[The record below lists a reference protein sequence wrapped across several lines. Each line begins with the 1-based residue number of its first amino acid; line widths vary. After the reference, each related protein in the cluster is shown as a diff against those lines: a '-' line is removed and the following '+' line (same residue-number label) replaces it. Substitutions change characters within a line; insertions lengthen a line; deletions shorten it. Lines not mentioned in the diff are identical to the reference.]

1 MLNNKVSKAVRL
13 AIAFG
18 AASTAAFSANSIAA
32 EEGVEKVERI
42 QVTGSRISRTD
53 METATP
59 VTVFT
64 SVEIEKT
71 GVSSVAEFLREN
83 ASTGGFNE
91 SETLSQSAGASS
103 VGIRGFGPDYTLIL
117 LNGRRLPKNSA
128 GGVFTDINQIP
139 LAAVE
144 RIDVLTDGA
153 SAIYGSDAVAGVINI
168 ITKTDMEGVEAKV
181 KYGAA
186 VEHMDGDELQFSVT
200 AGATSGN
207 TNILFSA
214 EYFERRPIQAVDR
227 EMGKTGYLPDHEG
240 GDGRSSYGIPGFT
253 ILGPTSALPAGAIG
267 DAGNGYAPWSDCAPE
282 NIGSSGV
289 CLYDFASL
297 YQLQPASDRQS
308 LLTSI
313 THEYSD
319 NLTLDAQFRY
329 TRAYTLSSN
338 APAPGAVDVGKSP
351 YLRDFLLNDRFG
363 GDEALTNEVMDL
375 IDSGDAYAY
384 VGRRYIDFPNR
395 QKDNTNETFEAIGG
409 ANYLINDN
417 WELDFDIG
425 YSRLTNRQIGRAG
438 QLLVDGVE
446 EAFADGTLNPFIVN
460 DCNSADLA
468 DFCESLNS
476 SIHRTSEYELTFSS
490 LTISGITGLEL
501 PGGEVGVAAGIDIR
515 RESYLDR
522 SDQASINGD
531 VIGGAGSNGGG
542 VFQNEAVFAEVS
554 LPILENM
561 EASLAV
567 RNDSADWGE
576 SDASE
581 TTYSAKI
588 SYRPID
594 DLMLRASYGTGFK
607 APALD
612 NLYLSSSFGVQQ
624 AIDTKLCQEAGNN
637 PEAPDCKRR
646 ELNSKSGGNVELEP
660 ETSESYNIGV
670 VYDVTENLSFTVD
683 YWSLQI
689 ENIVGSLGIQE
700 ILDEEAKG
708 NLTELVQRNAA
719 GRVDDTARTGF
730 VKTDLQNLSEASATG
745 LNYDIQYSTD
755 LGFGSLSSRLTIEQY
770 LSFEQQSS
778 AAQPLCDSID
788 DDSDRKYN
796 ANGNFTLETG
806 DFVTSVNMR
815 FLPGY
820 DSYDKRD
827 TAAKSCN
834 LVGYYDTEQDAD
846 GNYTD
851 YGRSQHFA
859 SYVQFDL
866 TSGYSINE
874 NNTITVGIRN
884 LFDRQPPFSQVNNWP
899 FYDQGTYGNTG
910 RFAYL
915 QYDVKF

>member
-1 MLNNKVSKAVRL
+1 MLNNQVSKAVRL

-18 AASTAAFSANSIAA
+18 AASTAAFSASSFAA
-32 EEGVEKVERI
+32 EEEGVEKVERI

-59 VTVFT
+59 VTVYT

-71 GVSSVAEFLREN
+71 GVSTVAEFLRTN

-91 SETLSQSAGASS
+91 SATLSQAAGASG

-139 LAAVE
+139 MAAVS

-207 TNILFSA
+207 TNILFA
-214 EYFERRPIQAVDR
+214 ADYFERRPIQAVDR
-227 EMGKTGYLPDHEG
+227 EMGSAAFVPGKEG
-240 GDGRSSYGIPGFT
+240 RDGRSSYGIPGWT
-253 ILGPTSALPAGAIG
+253 YLGGELPDGA
-267 DAGNGYAPWSDCAPE
+267 AGYAPWSDCPEQDIAAPG
-282 NIGSSGV
+282 I
-289 CLYDFASL
+289 CKYDFASL

-308 LLTSI
+308 IFTSI
-313 THEYSD
+313 NHEYSD
-319 NLTLDAQFRY
+319 KLSFDAQFRY

-338 APAPGAVDVGKSP
+338 APAPGQVDVSGSP
-351 YLRDFLLNDRFG
+351 YLEDFLLNDRFN
-363 GDEALTNEVMDL
+363 GDQALTDATMDA
-375 IDSGDAYAY
+375 IEAGDAYAI
-384 VGRRYIDFPNR
+384 VARRYIDFPNR

-409 ANYLINDN
+409 ANYLLSDN

-425 YSRLTNRQIGRAG
+425 FSRLTNRQIGRAG

-446 EAFADGTLNPFIVN
+446 SAFADGSLNPFVVN
-460 DCNSADLA
+460 DCSSAELA
-468 DFCESLNS
+468 ETCNSLNS
-476 SIHRTSEYELTFSS
+476 AIHRTSEYELAFSS
-490 LTISGITGLEL
+490 LAISGLTGLEL
-501 PGGEVGVAAGIDIR
+501 PGGELGIAAGIDVR
-515 RESYLDR
+515 RENYLDR

-542 VFQNEAVFAEVS
+542 VFQNEAVFVELN
-554 LPILENM
+554 LPILDNL

-581 TTYSAKI
+581 TTYSAKV
-588 SYRPID
+588 SYRPTD
-594 DLMLRASYGTGFK
+594 DIMLRASYGTGFK

-612 NLYLSSSFGVQQ
+612 SLYLSSSFGVQK
-624 AIDTKLCQEAGNN
+624 AIDTKLCREAGNN
-637 PEAPDCKRR
+637 PDHPDCLEQ

-660 ETSESYNIGV
+660 ETSESYNLGL
-670 VYDVTENLSFTVD
+670 VYDVTENLSFTLD
-683 YWSLQI
+683 YWSLTI

-708 NLTELVQRNAA
+708 NLTDLVVRNSS
-719 GRVDDTARTGF
+719 GRLTDTARTGY
-730 VKTDLQNLSEASATG
+730 VKTDLQNLNEASASG
-745 LNYDIQYSTD
+745 LNYDIQYETD
-755 LGFGSLSSRLTIEQY
+755 LGFGSLSTRLTVEQY
-770 LSFEQQSS
+770 LSFETQNS
-778 AAQPLCDSID
+778 ATQPLCDSIE
-788 DDSDRKYN
+788 DDSTRKYN
-796 ANGNFTLETG
+796 ANGNLTLETG
-806 DFVTSVNMR
+806 DFTTSVNMR

-820 DSYDKRD
+820 DDYDKRD
-827 TAAKSCN
+827 TGAKSCN
-834 LVGYYDTEQDAD
+834 LVGYYDTEQDSD

-851 YGRSQHFA
+851 YGRSQHVA

-866 TSGYSINE
+866 TGAYHLNE
-874 NNTITVGIRN
+874 NNTFTIGVRN
-884 LFDRQPPFSQVNNWP
+884 LFDRQPPFSAVNDWP
-899 FYDQGTYGNTG
+899 FYSQSTYDNIG
-910 RFAYL
+910 RFAYI